1 VQLICAFAVAK
12 ARGRKLHS
20 KVNYEVARLESSNTF
35 VGGQRRARRGRGG
48 VERGNYCG
56 EDRASSQQGD
66 SSNEDV
72 PEIEDGS
79 DSSDEDSSD
88 DGDSSGEGGCS
99 GRGKGTEQQQH
110 NQLGARNQGEKSC
123 MSKQGDHTAG
133 NQTARNQTATFS
145 AADNERV
152 AKRRVEIEREKRDA
166 KQADSLRKAPP
177 ARMDMVAHQKEL
189 QDAAEASM
197 NSLFIHE
204 DLKTIGVAAYHR
216 CLGLGMSKG
225 EAARVGA
232 IMEGEATQR
241 LQAQPS

>member
-1 VQLICAFAVAK
+1 MQF
-12 ARGRKLHS
+12 
-20 KVNYEVARLESSNTF
+20 
-35 VGGQRRARRGRGG
+35 
-48 VERGNYCG
+48 
-56 EDRASSQQGD
+56 
-66 SSNEDV
+66 
-72 PEIEDGS
+72 EDGS

-88 DGDSSGEGGCS
+88 DGDSSGEGSCS

-123 MSKQGDHTAG
+123 MSKQGGHTAG
-133 NQTARNQTATFS
+133 NQTSRNQTATFS
-145 AADNERV
+145 AADSERV

-204 DLKTIGVAAYHR
+204 DLKTIGVAAHHR